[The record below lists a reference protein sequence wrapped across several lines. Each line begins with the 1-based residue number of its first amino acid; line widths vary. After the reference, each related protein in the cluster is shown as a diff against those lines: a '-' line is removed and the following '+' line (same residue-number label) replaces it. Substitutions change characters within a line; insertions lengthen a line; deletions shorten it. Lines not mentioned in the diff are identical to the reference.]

1 MFKIGLIFPAILN
14 SEYLLAAIEYSFI
27 IGTNT
32 PRQFKQ
38 YTSSNTNKFKQIL
51 CGYPLL
57 PDNRPNYIHMYREI
71 SQILSNGGQKTK
83 Y

>member
-14 SEYLLAAIEYSFI
+14 SEYLLVAIQYSFI

-38 YTSSNTNKFKQIL
+38 YTSSNPNNFKQIL
-51 CGYPLL
+51 CGYLML
-57 PDNRPNYIHMYREI
+57 SDNRPNYIHI
-71 SQILSNGGQKTK
+71 
-83 Y
+83 